1 MTSLSRSRRNAAPGR
16 KPTQIG
22 IGAEGGVT
30 PIINFPSLGSS
41 LNEIPLDQIWESK
54 MKNVGFYIVMPIS
67 LLVLPYVFNAA
78 LDGAPFYFNKES
90 GAVENITAILLAV
103 AIVVTLRALF
113 RRKPDPN
120 TQPFKKFTSVWLVL
134 YTLGCIYFLGEEI
147 SWGQHLFQWSTP
159 EAWLEYNDQGETNL
173 HNTSGLFDQVPRTIV
188 TFSIIVGGLFAPFIG
203 RFRATREESEP
214 TQWSTFLSHF
224 MPGVRC
230 VTAAFCVFF
239 LSVHDD
245 KLYELFNSSVPA
257 VLQIAVGEVKES
269 LIAMFILVYI
279 VDFSQRDFERHNPSD
294 SAPADT

>member
-1 MTSLSRSRRNAAPGR
+1 
-16 KPTQIG
+16 
-22 IGAEGGVT
+22 
-30 PIINFPSLGSS
+30 
-41 LNEIPLDQIWESK
+41 
-54 MKNVGFYIVMPIS
+54 
-67 LLVLPYVFNAA
+67 VLPYVFNAA
-78 LDGAPFYFNKES
+78 FDGAPFYFNKES

-120 TQPFKKFTSVWLVL
+120 TQ
-134 YTLGCIYFLGEEI
+134 FLGEEI

-188 TFSIIVGGLFAPFIG
+188 TLSIIVGGLF
-203 RFRATREESEP
+203 
-214 TQWSTFLSHF
+214 
-224 MPGVRC
+224 V
-230 VTAAFCVFF
+230 F

>member
-1 MTSLSRSRRNAAPGR
+1 
-16 KPTQIG
+16 
-22 IGAEGGVT
+22 
-30 PIINFPSLGSS
+30 
-41 LNEIPLDQIWESK
+41 

-78 LDGAPFYFNKES
+78 FDGAPFYFNKES

-120 TQPFKKFTSVWLVL
+120 TQ
-134 YTLGCIYFLGEEI
+134 
-147 SWGQHLFQWSTP
+147 
-159 EAWLEYNDQGETNL
+159 
-173 HNTSGLFDQVPRTIV
+173 VPRTIV
-188 TFSIIVGGLFAPFIG
+188 TLSIIVGGLFAPFIG